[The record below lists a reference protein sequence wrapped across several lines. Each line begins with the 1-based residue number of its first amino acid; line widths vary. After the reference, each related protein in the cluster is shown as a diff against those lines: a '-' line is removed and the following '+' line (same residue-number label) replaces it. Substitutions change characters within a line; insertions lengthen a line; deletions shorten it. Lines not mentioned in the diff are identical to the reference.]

1 MMSEISGNIEERQIV
16 TIRVFDAT
24 VKEVF
29 NAWKNPELLRRWWG
43 PQGFTNTFHVF
54 DARPGG
60 LWKFTMHGP
69 DGGHYHNESVFVE
82 IDEPKRIVLDH
93 ISKPRFLLTADF
105 EDQGN
110 QTTKLIFQQLFETVD
125 EYDKVKVFAV
135 DANEENMDRLAAVL
149 KATV

>member
-1 MMSEISGNIEERQIV
+1 
-16 TIRVFDAT
+16 
-24 VKEVF
+24 
-29 NAWKNPELLRRWWG
+29 
-43 PQGFTNTFHVF
+43 
-54 DARPGG
+54 
-60 LWKFTMHGP
+60 MHGP